1 MKLLTNEIKRQLPA
15 LYSQANEADPL
26 VICKFFDPVGSWT
39 WYAYEGSP
47 VDENGYFDTDRE
59 KVDFLFFGLVIGF
72 VPEFGQFSLNELIN
86 AKQGLTGIRALVPIE
101 RDKYFKPCRLSEIK
115 KRHGIE

>member
-1 MKLLTNEIKRQLPA
+1 MKLLTKEILRELSA
-15 LYSQANEADPL
+15 LYSQESEADPL

-47 VDENGYFDTDRE
+47 VDENGYFDTDQE

-72 VPEFGQFSLNELIN
+72 EPEIGYFSLNELIN
-86 AKQGLTGIRALVPIE
+86 AKQGLSGIRALPIE
-101 RDKYFKPCRLSEIK
+101 RDRHFKPCRLSEIK
-115 KRHGIE
+115 KKHGIS